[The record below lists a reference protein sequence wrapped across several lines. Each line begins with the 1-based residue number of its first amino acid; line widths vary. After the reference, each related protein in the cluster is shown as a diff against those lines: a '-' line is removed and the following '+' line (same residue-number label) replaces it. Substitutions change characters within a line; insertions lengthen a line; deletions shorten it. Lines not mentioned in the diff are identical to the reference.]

1 MQTAK
6 IFING
11 KSQAIRLPKKFRF
24 NEKEVSITP
33 LGKGVV
39 IQPIHKTWEATFK
52 ELISIPNN
60 EFLNDR
66 EDLPPQKRQV
76 LK

>member
-1 MQTAK
+1 MKTAK

-11 KSQAIRLPKKFRF
+11 KSQAVRLPKRFRF

-33 LGKGVV
+33 LGRGLI
-39 IQPIHKTWEATFK
+39 IQPIHKTWEEIFTKF
-52 ELISIPNN
+52 ISIPNN
-60 EFLNDR
+60 TFLSDR
-66 EDLPPQKRQV
+66 EDLPPQKRQS

>member
-1 MQTAK
+1 MHVAK

-11 KSQAIRLPKKFRF
+11 HSQAIRLPKKFRF

-33 LGKGVV
+33 LGKGIV
-39 IQPIHKTWEATFK
+39 IQPLHKTWKTFFS
-52 ELISIPNN
+52 ELASIPNN
-60 EFLNDR
+60 DFLNERD
-66 EDLPPQKRQV
+66 DLPPQKRQA

>member
-1 MQTAK
+1 MHTAK

-39 IQPIHKTWEATFK
+39 IQPIHKTWKTIFA
-52 ELISIPNN
+52 ELVSIPNN
-60 EFLNDR
+60 DFLNDR
-66 EDLPPQKRQV
+66 EDLPAQKRQV

>member
-1 MQTAK
+1 MNTAK

-11 KSQAIRLPKKFRF
+11 RSQAVRLPKRFRF
-24 NEKEVSITP
+24 NTQEVSITP

-39 IQPIHKTWEATFK
+39 IQPLHKTWKTIFE
-52 ELISIPNN
+52 ELILIPNN
-60 EFLNDR
+60 DFLSDR
-66 EDLPPQKRQV
+66 EDLPPQERMN

>member
-1 MQTAK
+1 MNTAK

-11 KSQAIRLPKKFRF
+11 KSQAVRLPKKFRF
-24 NEKEVSITP
+24 NSKEVSITP

-39 IQPIHKTWEATFK
+39 LQPLHKTWKTIFD
-52 ELISIPNN
+52 ELLLIPDND
-60 EFLNDR
+60 FLSDR
-66 EDLPPQKRQV
+66 DDMPPQERMR